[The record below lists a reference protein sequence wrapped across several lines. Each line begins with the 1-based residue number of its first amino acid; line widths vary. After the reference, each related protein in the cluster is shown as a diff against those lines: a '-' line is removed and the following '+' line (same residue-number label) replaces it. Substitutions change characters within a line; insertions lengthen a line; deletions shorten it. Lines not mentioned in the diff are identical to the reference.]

1 MTFAVGENVG
11 LIMNEVEKKAKEI
24 AEKWKSKMQKQGIDK
39 FTYKFYRQN
48 QVELYKDLEELWLL
62 CKLEDLK

>member
-1 MTFAVGENVG
+1 MV
-11 LIMNEVEKKAKEI
+11 MNEIEKKTQEI
-24 AEKWKSKMQKQGIDK
+24 SEKWKSKMQEQGVDN

-48 QVELYKDLEELWLL
+48 QVELFKDFEELWLL

>member
-1 MTFAVGENVG
+1 MS
-11 LIMNEVEKKAKEI
+11 EVEKKTKEI
-24 AEKWKSKMQKQGIDK
+24 IEKWKSKMQEQGIDK

-48 QVELYKDLEELWLL
+48 QVELYGDFEELWLL

>member
-1 MTFAVGENVG
+1 M
-11 LIMNEVEKKAKEI
+11 IMNEIENKTKEI
-24 AEKWKSKMQKQGIDK
+24 AEKWKSKMQEQCVDK

-48 QVELYKDLEELWLL
+48 QVELYRDFEELWLL

>member
-1 MTFAVGENVG
+1 M
-11 LIMNEVEKKAKEI
+11 IMNEVEKKTQEI
-24 AEKWKSKMQKQGIDK
+24 SEKWKHKMQEQGVDK

-48 QVELYKDLEELWLL
+48 QVELYEDFEDLWTL

>member
-1 MTFAVGENVG
+1 
-11 LIMNEVEKKAKEI
+11 MNEIEKKAKEI

>member
-1 MTFAVGENVG
+1 M
-11 LIMNEVEKKAKEI
+11 IMNAIENKTKEI
-24 AEKWKSKMQKQGIDK
+24 TEKWRTKMQEQGVDK

-48 QVELYKDLEELWLL
+48 QTELFKDFEELWLL